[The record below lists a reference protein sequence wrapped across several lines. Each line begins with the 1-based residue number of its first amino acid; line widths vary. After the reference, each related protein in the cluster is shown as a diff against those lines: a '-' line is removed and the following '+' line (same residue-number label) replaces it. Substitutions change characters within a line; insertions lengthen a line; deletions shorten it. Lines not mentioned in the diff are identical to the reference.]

1 MARAPYD
8 VRTPRRARGVCVQRG
23 SLSPLCD
30 TSFAEAVAPAPGAG
44 ADDLR
49 EGHEGTETP
58 GFSARHQLQ
67 CFSARHQLQCF
78 SARTFIDSVNNVRVA
93 LQPASESHHGSNE
106 ATSRSRSER
115 NRAHAR
121 SSTSAHL
128 QPWAWRAAID
138 HFSPPTPLTSLKVSE
153 YHVKRICTAS
163 IHPARRETLG

>member
-8 VRTPRRARGVCVQRG
+8 ARTPRRARAVCVQRG

-58 GFSARHQLQ
+58 G
-67 CFSARHQLQCF
+67 FSARHQLQCF

-128 QPWAWRAAID
+128 QPWAAID

-153 YHVKRICTAS
+153 HHVKRICTAS